1 MTPDSEQIAR
11 MNEVRAAY
19 IKDVEKAERDLARVQ
34 ARLEAA
40 RMKVGV
46 ADEIIAKLQNLPA
59 TPSAAGAAFVG
70 FGKYTGKS
78 VSEAM
83 LDVINTNAGISGM
96 AVNEIREILINEGLG
111 NTKNLG
117 VTIHVTAK
125 RLAEKNLIRVEQ
137 TEAGKRFL
145 RLVKPEDP
153 RGLSAA

>member
-1 MTPDSEQIAR
+1 MTPPDSEQIAR

-40 RMKVGV
+40 RMKVSV
-46 ADEIIAKLQNLPA
+46 ADEIIAKLQNLPP
-59 TPSAAGAAFVG
+59 TPSAVGAAFAG

-83 LDVINTNAGISGM
+83 LDVINTNAGVSGM
-96 AVNEIREILINEGLG
+96 AVSEIREILINEGLS

-137 TEAGKRFL
+137 TGAGKRFF
-145 RLVKPEDP
+145 RLLKSEEPQ
-153 RGLSAA
+153 AAA